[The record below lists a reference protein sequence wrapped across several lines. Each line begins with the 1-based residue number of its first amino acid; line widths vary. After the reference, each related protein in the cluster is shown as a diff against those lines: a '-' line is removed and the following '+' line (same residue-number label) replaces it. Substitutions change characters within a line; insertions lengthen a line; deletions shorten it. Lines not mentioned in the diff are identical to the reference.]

1 MKRKAIIPLLLGL
14 GVGLFT
20 VKLAV
25 DAIRKAQ
32 AASRSTQTVKA
43 VRATQ
48 DINAYEEINATMV
61 EVVET
66 ADSLFAPTRE
76 RIETID
82 EVVGRVAAKAIPERA
97 PVLRAM
103 LAPEGTPPGMVGRIP
118 PGYRAVSVRIDEVTG
133 VAYQIKPGDWVDVI
147 VVMDIDSRTR
157 GRKETIAEVILQ
169 HVQVAA
175 IGHATTQQPS
185 SGGTKVKPAKS
196 ATLFVREEDVPKLHL
211 AATRGKVTLAMR
223 GADPEIT
230 DSRRPSAN
238 MGDVIAALREPAPSP
253 GTVPSWMQAMGKLL
267 EQQGGQPKRRPADQP
282 VEVEPEPP
290 HTVTVYRG
298 APGGGTPG
306 AVERI
311 TFENGD
317 STNIIEVAQGHPS
330 RASATLGVSRDSG
343 RFRATKRGSANRSR
357 DVKDETK
364 PNDG

>member
-32 AASRSTQTVKA
+32 AAGQSTQTVKA

-48 DINAYEEINATMV
+48 DINAYEKITTTMV

-76 RIETID
+76 RIETVE
-82 EVVGRVAAKAIPERA
+82 EVVGRVAGKAIPERA

-103 LAPEGTPPGMVGRIP
+103 LAPEGTMPGMVGRIP
-118 PGYRAVSVRIDEVTG
+118 PGYRAVSVKIDEVTG

-147 VVMDIDSRTR
+147 VVMDIDSQAR

-196 ATLFVREEDVPKLHL
+196 ATLLVLEEDVPKLHL

-223 GADPEIT
+223 GADPKT
-230 DSRRPSAN
+230 SDSLPSAN
-238 MGDVIAALREPAPSP
+238 MGDVIAALRDPTPSSDSVSP
-253 GTVPSWMQAMGKLL
+253 WMQAMGKLL
-267 EQQGGQPKRRPADQP
+267 ADQAAQSKPRRTEEP
-282 VEVEPEPP
+282 VESEPEPP
-290 HTVTVYRG
+290 HTVMVYRG
-298 APGGGTPG
+298 SPGADASD

-317 STNIIEVAQGHPS
+317 SSNIIEVSQGHPS

-343 RFRATKRGSANRSR
+343 RSWPTKRGSANRSR

>member
-32 AASRSTQTVKA
+32 AAGQSTQTVKA
-43 VRATQ
+43 IRATQ
-48 DINAYEEINATMV
+48 DINAYEEITTAMV

-66 ADSLFAPTRE
+66 ADNLFAPARE
-76 RIETID
+76 RIETVE

-103 LAPEGTPPGMVGRIP
+103 LAPEGTIPGMVGRIP
-118 PGYRAVSVRIDEVTG
+118 PGYRAVSVKIDEVTG
-133 VAYQIKPGDWVDVI
+133 VAYQIRPGDWVDVI
-147 VVMDIDSRTR
+147 VVMDIDSRVR
-157 GRKETIAEVILQ
+157 GKKETIAEVILQ

-185 SGGTKVKPAKS
+185 GGAAKVKPAKS
-196 ATLFVREEDVPKLHL
+196 ATLLVLEEDVPKLHL
-211 AATRGKVTLAMR
+211 AATRGKITLAMR
-223 GADPEIT
+223 GADQETT
-230 DSRRPSAN
+230 DAPSWAN
-238 MGDVIAALREPAPSP
+238 MGDVIAALRGPGSASPSS
-253 GTVPSWMQAMGKLL
+253 GSVPPWMQAMGDLL
-267 EQQGGQPKRRPADQP
+267 GDQGDRSKPRSTGRPA
-282 VEVEPEPP
+282 EVEPALP
-290 HTVTVYRG
+290 HTVMVYRG
-298 APGGGTPG
+298 SLGGDTSG

-317 STNIIEVAQGHPS
+317 SSKIIEVAQGHPS

-343 RFRATKRGSANRSR
+343 RSRADSPR
-357 DVKDETK
+357 
-364 PNDG
+364 

>member
-32 AASRSTQTVKA
+32 AAGQSSQTVKA

-48 DINAYEEINATMV
+48 DINAYEEITTTMV

-66 ADSLFAPTRE
+66 ADSLFAPARE
-76 RIETID
+76 RIETVE

-103 LAPEGTPPGMVGRIP
+103 LAPEGTMPGMVGRIP
-118 PGYRAVSVRIDEVTG
+118 PGYRAVSVKIDEVTG

-147 VVMDIDSRTR
+147 VVMDIDSQVR
-157 GRKETIAEVILQ
+157 GKKETIAEVILQ

-175 IGHATTQQPS
+175 IGHETTQQPS
-185 SGGTKVKPAKS
+185 GGSAQVKPAKS
-196 ATLFVREEDVPKLHL
+196 ATLLVRDEDVPKLHL
-211 AATRGKVTLAMR
+211 AATRGKITLAMR
-223 GADPEIT
+223 GADQETT
-230 DSRRPSAN
+230 DDPSWAN
-238 MGDVIAALREPAPSP
+238 MGDVIAALRGPGSPSSDSVSP
-253 GTVPSWMQAMGKLL
+253 WMQAMGKLL
-267 EQQGGQPKRRPADQP
+267 EDQGDQSKP
-282 VEVEPEPP
+282 RSTSLSAEVEPALPY
-290 HTVTVYRG
+290 TVMVYRG
-298 APGGGTPG
+298 SPGGDTSG

-311 TFENGD
+311 TFENED
-317 STNIIEVAQGHPS
+317 SSNIIEVAQGHPS
-330 RASATLGVSRDSG
+330 RASATLGASRDSG
-343 RFRATKRGSANRSR
+343 RSRPTKRGSANSSR